1 MQSAPESL
9 FSHKVPG
16 GGAFVVSVFLSV
28 LLCGGFTVWI
38 SAEPAQSNE
47 IKLENRINPNTA
59 PTASLVRLPG
69 IGLSRAAAI
78 VAYRENFARDN
89 DGKAAFETADDLQKV
104 KGIGPKTV
112 EKTGQW
118 LKFE

>member
-1 MQSAPESL
+1 MQSALENL
-9 FSHKVPG
+9 FSHKVLG
-16 GGAFVVSVFLSV
+16 GGAFVVGVFLSV
-28 LLCGGFTVWI
+28 LLCVGLTVWI

-47 IKLENRINPNTA
+47 IELENRINPNSA

-78 VAYRENFARDN
+78 VAYREDLAKGNESRT
-89 DGKAAFETADDLQKV
+89 AFETADDLRRV

-112 EKTGQW
+112 EKTDKW